1 MLKVKV
7 VKMLQLG
14 MVTFTQ
20 NSYILVEGTPATD
33 RFYIL
38 QSGKVRCYHETQLPG
53 NSNVML
59 GPGDFVGVIPCMT
72 GHSQTETVVAVTNVT
87 AIIVKREQ
95 YPELIAHNTS
105 VAMKIIRAFSRN
117 MRSLNDN
124 LTKITLKKTSIETPE
139 HLFTTASYFQKIGNF
154 EAAVYGYYQYL
165 KQCPNG
171 QSIDDAVKYFKALKP
186 KVNAPY
192 LESTSD
198 LLRVYAKGNMIFSEC
213 QTGADMFIIQE
224 GSVRISRVVDGSEVT
239 LALLKKG
246 DMFGEMALLENKPR
260 SACAIA
266 HENCK
271 LMTINRA
278 NFDQMVA
285 TQAQLIARLTTTL
298 ADRLWSMYRQ
308 LVNTQLKEPREKM
321 VDMLALQ
328 IEVKKITVA
337 KGTGYNTDLTPND
350 IAKLCGYT
358 DSEANTPIEF
368 FIRDQ
373 NVRIIEGKIYVPDVA
388 ELVRQAAFYRKQNN
402 RRAIEAK

>member
-1 MLKVKV
+1 
-7 VKMLQLG
+7 
-14 MVTFTQ
+14 
-20 NSYILVEGTPATD
+20 
-33 RFYIL
+33 
-38 QSGKVRCYHETQLPG
+38 
-53 NSNVML
+53 
-59 GPGDFVGVIPCMT
+59 
-72 GHSQTETVVAVTNVT
+72 
-87 AIIVKREQ
+87 
-95 YPELIAHNTS
+95 
-105 VAMKIIRAFSRN
+105 
-117 MRSLNDN
+117 
-124 LTKITLKKTSIETPE
+124 
-139 HLFTTASYFQKIGNF
+139 
-154 EAAVYGYYQYL
+154 
-165 KQCPNG
+165 
-171 QSIDDAVKYFKALKP
+171 
-186 KVNAPY
+186 
-192 LESTSD
+192 
-198 LLRVYAKGNMIFSEC
+198 
-213 QTGADMFIIQE
+213 
-224 GSVRISRVVDGSEVT
+224 
-239 LALLKKG
+239 
-246 DMFGEMALLENKPR
+246 MFGEMALLENKPR

-271 LMTINRA
+271 LMTINRS

-321 VDMLALQ
+321 VDMLAFQ

-388 ELVRQAAFYRKQNN
+388 ELVRQAAFYRKQSN